1 MNLLILGLDSLIACM
16 AIGAIVGGRS
26 CLPLAALFGVAD
38 GVAFLIGSAAGWQLS
53 SSVSDVVETGM
64 LVGLGLYL
72 VVVARL
78 MRRVAPLADIL
89 RVMEWMGHADVQT
102 TRGYLVVGQF
112 ERRGRVGPC
121 CCSRSLSRAA
131 SWRARSTRRSFSGV
145 GSRMNSAC
153 ASLSFRS
160 ATSRRDSFVSIA
172 AIHRRGRPT

>member
-53 SSVSDVVETGM
+53 SGLSDGVETGM

-78 MRRVAPLADIL
+78 TRRAAPLWPVWLLPWALSIDNL
-89 RVMEWMGHADVQT
+89 SYGLAGEPTAGWLLGHAGQQALSSSLLALVGLLVGMVLPRVFPLMQ
-102 TRGYLVVGQF
+102 RGAAGSAVAGAALALAAGVV
-112 ERRGRVGPC
+112 
-121 CCSRSLSRAA
+121 SLP
-131 SWRARSTRRSFSGV
+131 G
-145 GSRMNSAC
+145 
-153 ASLSFRS
+153 
-160 ATSRRDSFVSIA
+160 
-172 AIHRRGRPT
+172 